1 MRERDV
7 IYVMDVISVMDVI
20 YVMDVMDVTDVIYVM
35 DVMDGKFLG
44 GWWSGGMGFQ
54 EKMRNFG
61 G

>member
-7 IYVMDVISVMDVI
+7 IYVTDVI

-35 DVMDGKFLG
+35 DGMDGKFLG

>member
-1 MRERDV
+1 MRERD
-7 IYVMDVISVMDVI
+7 VMDVI
-20 YVMDVMDVTDVIYVM
+20 YVMDVMDVTDVIY
-35 DVMDGKFLG
+35 VMDGKFLG